1 MTKRISAII
10 SALHGSMKQV
20 STFSELPLDA
30 QTKVVHD
37 AVVYNTW
44 RAQAT
49 QERIDSNGGMS
60 AREIEEYKA
69 SGRGKAATEV
79 ERTEYIIAAN
89 NRRKL
94 DASEIKELNDTI
106 KFFET
111 AALNQMY
118 FLQSVAHYVEAG
130 DSHLEYENGTFNA
143 EVGYIENDT
152 AYSPSVATAKH
163 PHAWARARLITKGVW
178 PMVTDETSGE
188 ILPALIQNPQSL
200 SQESF
205 DVVSQRVAGQLISAI
220 ALSIHNIGEYAPAR
234 TAARD
239 LQIAATS
246 PSMFGLGALKTQDAL
261 TKALMTLSVAN
272 PAFNETKGSMGTIWR
287 NMIALDK
294 DDAQVAVVEDAVKE
308 VTTSIQDLMLDIR
321 KQIAID
327 MGKEQIAKLGAS
339 PEIQAK
345 AVKMLEAKFLTPVAK
360 AEPKVSKK
368 AKATKAKTT
377 VRASASPRTH

>member
-1 MTKRISAII
+1 
-10 SALHGSMKQV
+10 
-20 STFSELPLDA
+20 
-30 QTKVVHD
+30 
-37 AVVYNTW
+37 
-44 RAQAT
+44 
-49 QERIDSNGGMS
+49 
-60 AREIEEYKA
+60 
-69 SGRGKAATEV
+69 
-79 ERTEYIIAAN
+79 
-89 NRRKL
+89 
-94 DASEIKELNDTI
+94 
-106 KFFET
+106 
-111 AALNQMY
+111 
-118 FLQSVAHYVEAG
+118 
-130 DSHLEYENGTFNA
+130 
-143 EVGYIENDT
+143 
-152 AYSPSVATAKH
+152 
-163 PHAWARARLITKGVW
+163 
-178 PMVTDETSGE
+178 MVTDETSGE

-339 PEIQAK
+339 PELQAK
-345 AVKMLEAKFLTPVAK
+345 ATKLLQDKFLTPVAK

-377 VRASASPRTH
+377 VRATASPRTH

>member
-1 MTKRISAII
+1 
-10 SALHGSMKQV
+10 MKQV

-49 QERIDSNGGMS
+49 QERIDGNGGMS

-69 SGRGKAATEV
+69 SGRGKAATDV

-143 EVGYIENDT
+143 EVGYIEDDT

-178 PMVTDETSGE
+178 PMEYDESTGE
-188 ILPALIQNPQSL
+188 LLPALIKNPQSL

-246 PSMFGLGALKTQDAL
+246 PSMYGLGALKSQDAL

-272 PAFNETKGSMGTIWR
+272 PAYNETKASMGVIWR
-287 NMIALDK
+287 NMIELDAS
-294 DDAQVAVVEDAVKE
+294 DAQVAVVEDTAKQVIAG
-308 VTTSIQDLMLDIR
+308 VQDILLEFR
-321 KQIAID
+321 KMAIIETA
-327 MGKEQIAKLGAS
+327 KEQIAKLGAS
-339 PEIQAK
+339 PELQAK
-345 AVKMLEAKFLTPVAK
+345 ATKLLQDKFLTPVAK

-377 VRASASPRTH
+377 VRATASPRTH

>member
-10 SALHGSMKQV
+10 ATLHGSMEQK
-20 STFSELPLDA
+20 STFQELPLDA

-37 AVVYNTW
+37 AVVYNVW

-49 QERIDSNGGMS
+49 QERIESNGSMS

-69 SGRGKAATEV
+69 SGRGKAATAV

-94 DASEIKELNDTI
+94 DASEIKELNDTA
-106 KFFET
+106 KFFEV
-111 AALNQMY
+111 AALNQMH

-130 DSHLEYENGTFNA
+130 DSHIEFENGSFNA
-143 EVGYIENDT
+143 EVGYVENDT
-152 AYSPSVATAKH
+152 AYAPSVATAKH
-163 PHAWARARLITKGVW
+163 PHAWARARLITKGLW

-246 PSMFGLGALKTQDAL
+246 PSMFGLGALKSQDAL

-345 AVKMLEAKFLTPVAK
+345 AVKLLEAKFLTPVVK
-360 AEPKVSKK
+360 AEPTVSKK
-368 AKATKAKTT
+368 AKAKVKTT
-377 VRASASPRTH
+377 VRATASPRTH

>member
-1 MTKRISAII
+1 
-10 SALHGSMKQV
+10 MKQV